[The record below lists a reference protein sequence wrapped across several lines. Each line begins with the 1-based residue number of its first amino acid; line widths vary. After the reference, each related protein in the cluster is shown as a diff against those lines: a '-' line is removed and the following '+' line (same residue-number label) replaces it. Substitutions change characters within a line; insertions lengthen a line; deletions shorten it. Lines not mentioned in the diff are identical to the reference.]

1 MPTTVRPRR
10 SVLYMPGA
18 NTRALEK
25 GRTLPADGLILDLED
40 SVAPDAKGEARTNI
54 IAALA
59 EGGYGNREILVRV
72 NALETPW
79 GRDDIAA
86 LAGCGADA
94 LLLPKVESAE
104 HVREADALMAD
115 NGAPADMALWCMME
129 TPRAM
134 LRAEEIAGASP
145 RLGGFVM
152 GTSDLAKDLGCAH
165 TPDRLPMLTS
175 LGLCVLAAKAE
186 GLAILD
192 GVLLDLSDD
201 EGFEAACRQGA
212 DMGFD
217 GKTLIH
223 PKTIE
228 AANRVFAPSE
238 EDIAWSEKIIAAHA
252 EAEKDG
258 KGIVLVDG
266 KLIENLHVESARR
279 LVAMAAMIKEA
290 EAP

>member
-192 GVLLDLSDD
+192 GVLLDLSDG